1 MENASFF
8 INSTSDNLTMKP
20 TAPTENRT
28 LDYPVVIVLCIVL
41 GLGSIFGTTGNTLVV
56 SSIIK
61 FENLRA
67 IPDLFIFSLSIS
79 DLLVSTLYQPLK
91 AYRTAHLSDDSTV
104 MKFVISISAFL
115 GHVALIASI
124 TNMLGV
130 TVERLMSIRF
140 PLKYGLLVTKT
151 RAVVTLICIW
161 VFSIAYGGIWSED
174 LAPAT
179 YLSSY
184 FVAVLLGTILI
195 YVYIFV
201 VASRLEGSV
210 AHVQNTS
217 TREQRTGF
225 RRERKAAKT
234 IAVILGVAIVCWVPL
249 LVVPRVIASYVH
261 NTTYFTILNL
271 LQVLSVCNSSI
282 NPYIYCVRSRRYYEA
297 FVKLL
302 GLHHL
307 VKVQAIVAPT
317 CTPRD
322 EVSRTRDVTDIVQ
335 PETHDIAL

>member
-1 MENASFF
+1 
-8 INSTSDNLTMKP
+8 MKP
-20 TAPTENRT
+20 TVPAENQT

-79 DLLVSTLYQPLK
+79 DLLVSALYQPLR
-91 AYRTAHLSDDSTV
+91 AYRIAHLSHDSTV
-104 MKFVISISAFL
+104 MKFVISISSFL
-115 GHVALIASI
+115 GYVSLIASI

-140 PLKYGLLVTKT
+140 PLKYGILVTKT

-174 LAPAT
+174 LAPVT

-184 FVAVLLGTILI
+184 FVVVLLGTVLI

-201 VASRLEGSV
+201 VASRLEQSV
-210 AHVQNTS
+210 AHVQ
-217 TREQRTGF
+217 QRTGF

-249 LVVPRVIASYVH
+249 LVVPRAITSYVH
-261 NTTYFTILNL
+261 NTTYFTIFTL

-282 NPYIYCVRSRRYYEA
+282 NPYIYCVRSRRYYAA
-297 FVKLL
+297 FFKLL
-302 GLHHL
+302 GLQNL

-317 CTPRD
+317 HTPRD
-322 EVSRTRDVTDIVQ
+322 QVSGTRDVTDIVQ
-335 PETHDIAL
+335 PETHDIALQ

>member
-1 MENASFF
+1 
-8 INSTSDNLTMKP
+8 
-20 TAPTENRT
+20 
-28 LDYPVVIVLCIVL
+28 
-41 GLGSIFGTTGNTLVV
+41 
-56 SSIIK
+56 
-61 FENLRA
+61 
-67 IPDLFIFSLSIS
+67 
-79 DLLVSTLYQPLK
+79 
-91 AYRTAHLSDDSTV
+91 
-104 MKFVISISAFL
+104 MKFVISIIISAFL
-115 GHVALIASI
+115 GYVALIASI

-201 VASRLEGSV
+201 VASRLEQSV
-210 AHVQNTS
+210 IHVQNTS

-249 LVVPRVIASYVH
+249 LVVPRAIASYVH
-261 NTTYFTILNL
+261 NTTYFTIFTL

-302 GLHHL
+302 GLQNL

>member
-8 INSTSDNLTMKP
+8 INSTSVNLTMKP

-79 DLLVSTLYQPLK
+79 DLLVSALYQPLK
-91 AYRTAHLSDDSTV
+91 AYRIAHLSDDSTV

-115 GHVALIASI
+115 GYVALIASI

-201 VASRLEGSV
+201 VASRLEKSV
-210 AHVQNTS
+210 IHVQNTS

-225 RRERKAAKT
+225 RRERKPAKT

-249 LVVPRVIASYVH
+249 LVVPRVIRDLKIPW
-261 NTTYFTILNL
+261 T
-271 LQVLSVCNSSI
+271 
-282 NPYIYCVRSRRYYEA
+282 RR
-297 FVKLL
+297 
-302 GLHHL
+302 
-307 VKVQAIVAPT
+307 
-317 CTPRD
+317 
-322 EVSRTRDVTDIVQ
+322 
-335 PETHDIAL
+335 